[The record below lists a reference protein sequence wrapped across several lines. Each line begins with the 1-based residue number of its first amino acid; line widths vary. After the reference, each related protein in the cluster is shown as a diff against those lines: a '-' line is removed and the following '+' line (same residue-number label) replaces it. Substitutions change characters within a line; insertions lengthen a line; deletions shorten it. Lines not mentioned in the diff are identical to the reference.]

1 MFIGATK
8 SGRRLV
14 LLSEG
19 LIPSVY
25 IDNLL
30 WKKYCVREG
39 IAVMSLDQMIQ
50 FVIMLTA
57 VAALFYQI
65 GKRK

>member
-1 MFIGATK
+1 MT
-8 SGRRLV
+8 
-14 LLSEG
+14 
-19 LIPSVY
+19 
-25 IDNLL
+25 
-30 WKKYCVREG
+30 
-39 IAVMSLDQMIQ
+39 LDQILQ